1 MKFLTVA
8 FSSKSLH
15 SVFICTSSARRK
27 HDAENIYP
35 FGESP
40 YTQGLTVWETVISL
54 GNLWA
59 GVNKN

>member
-27 HDAENIYP
+27 HDAENIHP

-40 YTQGLTVWETVISL
+40 HTRTYSLRNSHLT
-54 GNLWA
+54 G
-59 GVNKN
+59 

>member
-8 FSSKSLH
+8 FSSKSLR

-35 FGESP
+35 FGESLH
-40 YTQGLTVWETVISL
+40 TQGLTVWEIDILL

-59 GVNKN
+59 EVNNN